1 MKKRSLSP
9 FAYYAANRAFPVFL
23 LLLLLLGFTA
33 CSAEKG
39 AKALDYPAMFGE
51 TKNEVLA
58 ALDEENLT
66 YKEDDLYANAYVLDQ
81 IETLENRDFSVY
93 LLFDLN
99 TDTLYG
105 YRRILFVENPTDADC
120 KLPEKLL
127 NTLTAQY
134 GEPTTYPGLENRIS
148 THLDRLSTDAVR
160 FRRGLQRI
168 LVGVRKLRRVTRR
181 QLSPRRPPFCRHRLP
196 NPANVILVKLQK
208 DSFPGSR
215 PFFILILS
223 QTLSRI
229 SVIRFQ

>member
-39 AKALDYPAMFGE
+39 AKAFDYPAMFGE

-58 ALDEENLT
+58 ALDAENLT
-66 YKEDDLYANAYVLDQ
+66 YKEDDLYANAYVLDRT
-81 IETLENRDFSVY
+81 ETLENRDFSVY

-105 YRRILFVENPTDADC
+105 YRRILVVENPTDADC
-120 KLPEKLL
+120 KLPEKLFD
-127 NTLTAQY
+127 TLTAQY

-148 THLDRLSTDAVR
+148 THLDRLSTDAV
-160 FRRGLQRI
+160 GSGEVYNEYWSGSENCDASL
-168 LVGVRKLRRVTRR
+168 GVSFLPDGRLFVDIVCQT
-181 QLSPRRPPFCRHRLP
+181 PR
-196 NPANVILVKLQK
+196 
-208 DSFPGSR
+208 
-215 PFFILILS
+215 
-223 QTLSRI
+223 T
-229 SVIRFQ
+229 

>member
-1 MKKRSLSP
+1 M
-9 FAYYAANRAFPVFL
+9 
-23 LLLLLLGFTA
+23 LLLLLGFTA

-58 ALDEENLT
+58 ALDAEKLT
-66 YKEDDLYANAYVLDQ
+66 YKEDGLYANAYVLDRT
-81 IETLENRDFSVY
+81 ETLENRDFSVY

-105 YRRILFVENPTDADC
+105 YRRVLFVENPTDADC

-148 THLDRLSTDAVR
+148 THLDRLSTDAV
-160 FRRGLQRI
+160 GSGEVYNECWSVSENCDASL
-168 LVGVRKLRRVTRR
+168 GVSFLPDGRLFVDIVCQT
-181 QLSPRRPPFCRHRLP
+181 PR
-196 NPANVILVKLQK
+196 
-208 DSFPGSR
+208 
-215 PFFILILS
+215 
-223 QTLSRI
+223 T
-229 SVIRFQ
+229 

>member
-1 MKKRSLSP
+1 MKKRSLSH

-33 CSAEKG
+33 CSTEKG

-51 TKNEVLA
+51 TKDEVLA
-58 ALDEENLT
+58 ALDAENLP
-66 YKEDDLYANAYVLDQ
+66 YKEDDLYANAYVLDRT
-81 IETLENRDFSVY
+81 ETLENRDFSVY

-105 YRRILFVENPTDADC
+105 YRRVLFVENPTDADC

-148 THLDRLSTDAVR
+148 THFDRLSTDAV
-160 FRRGLQRI
+160 GSGEIYNEYWSVSENCDASL
-168 LVGVRKLRRVTRR
+168 GVSFLPDGRLFVDIVCQT
-181 QLSPRRPPFCRHRLP
+181 PR
-196 NPANVILVKLQK
+196 
-208 DSFPGSR
+208 
-215 PFFILILS
+215 
-223 QTLSRI
+223 T
-229 SVIRFQ
+229 

>member
-1 MKKRSLSP
+1 MKKRSLSH

-33 CSAEKG
+33 CAAEKG

-58 ALDEENLT
+58 ALDAEKLT
-66 YKEDDLYANAYVLDQ
+66 YKEDDLYANAYVLDRT
-81 IETLENRDFSVY
+81 ETLENRDFSVY

-105 YRRILFVENPTDADC
+105 YRRVLFVENPTDADC

-134 GEPTTYPGLENRIS
+134 GEPTTYPDLENRIS
-148 THLDRLSTDAVR
+148 THLDRLSTDAV
-160 FRRGLQRI
+160 GSGEVYNEYWSVSENCDASL
-168 LVGVRKLRRVTRR
+168 GVSFLPDGRLFVDIVCQT
-181 QLSPRRPPFCRHRLP
+181 PR
-196 NPANVILVKLQK
+196 
-208 DSFPGSR
+208 
-215 PFFILILS
+215 
-223 QTLSRI
+223 T
-229 SVIRFQ
+229 

>member
-1 MKKRSLSP
+1 MKKRSLSH

-39 AKALDYPAMFGE
+39 VKALDYPAMFGE

-58 ALDEENLT
+58 ALDAENLT
-66 YKEDDLYANAYVLDQ
+66 YKEDDLYANAYVLDRT
-81 IETLENRDFSVY
+81 ETLENRDFSVY

-105 YRRILFVENPTDADC
+105 YRRVLVVENPTDADC
-120 KLPEKLL
+120 KLLEKLL

-148 THLDRLSTDAVR
+148 THFDRLSTDAV
-160 FRRGLQRI
+160 GSGEVYNEYWSVSENCDASL
-168 LVGVRKLRRVTRR
+168 GVSFLPDGRLFVDIVCQT
-181 QLSPRRPPFCRHRLP
+181 PR
-196 NPANVILVKLQK
+196 
-208 DSFPGSR
+208 
-215 PFFILILS
+215 
-223 QTLSRI
+223 T
-229 SVIRFQ
+229 

>member
-1 MKKRSLSP
+1 MKKRSLSH

-33 CSAEKG
+33 YSAGKG

-58 ALDEENLT
+58 ALDAENLT
-66 YKEDDLYANAYVLDQ
+66 YKEDDLYANAYVLDRT
-81 IETLENRDFSVY
+81 ETLENHDFSVY

-105 YRRILFVENPTDADC
+105 YRRTLVVENPTDADC

-127 NTLTAQY
+127 STFTAQY

-148 THLDRLSTDAVR
+148 THLDRLSTDAV
-160 FRRGLQRI
+160 GSGEVYNEYWSVSENCDASL
-168 LVGVRKLRRVTRR
+168 GVSFLPDGRLFVDIVCQT
-181 QLSPRRPPFCRHRLP
+181 PR
-196 NPANVILVKLQK
+196 
-208 DSFPGSR
+208 
-215 PFFILILS
+215 
-223 QTLSRI
+223 T
-229 SVIRFQ
+229 

>member
-33 CSAEKG
+33 CSAGKD
-39 AKALDYPAMFGE
+39 AKAPDYPAMFGE

-58 ALDEENLT
+58 ALDAENLT
-66 YKEDDLYANAYVLDQ
+66 YKEDDLYANAYVLDRT
-81 IETLENRDFSVY
+81 ETLENRDFSVY

-105 YRRILFVENPTDADC
+105 YRRTLFVENPTDADC

-148 THLDRLSTDAVR
+148 THLDRLSTDAV
-160 FRRGLQRI
+160 GSGEVYNEYWSVSENCDASL
-168 LVGVRKLRRVTRR
+168 GVSFLPDGRLFVDIVCQT
-181 QLSPRRPPFCRHRLP
+181 PR
-196 NPANVILVKLQK
+196 
-208 DSFPGSR
+208 
-215 PFFILILS
+215 
-223 QTLSRI
+223 T
-229 SVIRFQ
+229 

>member
-1 MKKRSLSP
+1 MKKRLLSH

-33 CSAEKG
+33 CSTEKG

-51 TKNEVLA
+51 AKDEVLA
-58 ALDEENLT
+58 ALDAENLT
-66 YKEDDLYANAYVLDQ
+66 YKEDDLYANAYVLDRT
-81 IETLENRDFSVY
+81 ETLENRDFSVY

-105 YRRILFVENPTDADC
+105 YRRTLVVENPTDADC

-148 THLDRLSTDAVR
+148 THLDRLSTDAV
-160 FRRGLQRI
+160 GSGEVYNEYWSVSENCDASL
-168 LVGVRKLRRVTRR
+168 GVSFLPDGRLFVDIVCQT
-181 QLSPRRPPFCRHRLP
+181 PR
-196 NPANVILVKLQK
+196 
-208 DSFPGSR
+208 
-215 PFFILILS
+215 
-223 QTLSRI
+223 T
-229 SVIRFQ
+229 

>member
-1 MKKRSLSP
+1 MKKRLLSP

-33 CSAEKG
+33 CSTEKG

-51 TKNEVLA
+51 TKDEVLT

-66 YKEDDLYANAYVLDQ
+66 YKEDDLYANAYVLDRT
-81 IETLENRDFSVY
+81 ETLENRDFSVY

-105 YRRILFVENPTDADC
+105 YRRILVVENPTDADC

-127 NTLTAQY
+127 NTFTAQD

-148 THLDRLSTDAVR
+148 THLDRLSTDAV
-160 FRRGLQRI
+160 GSGEVYNEYWSVSENCDASL
-168 LVGVRKLRRVTRR
+168 GVSFLPDGRLFVDIVCQT
-181 QLSPRRPPFCRHRLP
+181 PR
-196 NPANVILVKLQK
+196 
-208 DSFPGSR
+208 
-215 PFFILILS
+215 
-223 QTLSRI
+223 T
-229 SVIRFQ
+229 

>member
-1 MKKRSLSP
+1 MPQTAHFP
-9 FAYYAANRAFPVFL
+9 FFCCSCFCSD
-23 LLLLLLGFTA
+23 FTA

-58 ALDEENLT
+58 ALDAENLT
-66 YKEDDLYANAYVLDQ
+66 YKEDDLYANAYVLDRT
-81 IETLENRDFSVY
+81 ETLENRDFSVY

-105 YRRILFVENPTDADC
+105 YRRALVVENPTDEDC

-148 THLDRLSTDAVR
+148 TYLDRLSTDAV
-160 FRRGLQRI
+160 GSGEVYNEYWSVSENCDASL
-168 LVGVRKLRRVTRR
+168 GVSFLPDGRLFVDIVCQT
-181 QLSPRRPPFCRHRLP
+181 PR
-196 NPANVILVKLQK
+196 
-208 DSFPGSR
+208 
-215 PFFILILS
+215 
-223 QTLSRI
+223 T
-229 SVIRFQ
+229 

>member
-1 MKKRSLSP
+1 MPQTAHSP
-9 FAYYAANRAFPVFL
+9 FFL

-33 CSAEKG
+33 CSAGKG

-58 ALDEENLT
+58 ALDAENLT
-66 YKEDDLYANAYVLDQ
+66 YKEDDLYANAYVLDRT
-81 IETLENRDFSVY
+81 ETLENRDFSVY

-148 THLDRLSTDAVR
+148 THLDRLNTDAV
-160 FRRGLQRI
+160 GSGEVYNEYWSVSENCDASL
-168 LVGVRKLRRVTRR
+168 GVSFLPDGRLFVDIVCQT
-181 QLSPRRPPFCRHRLP
+181 PR
-196 NPANVILVKLQK
+196 
-208 DSFPGSR
+208 
-215 PFFILILS
+215 
-223 QTLSRI
+223 T
-229 SVIRFQ
+229 

>member
-1 MKKRSLSP
+1 MKKRLLSP

-33 CSAEKG
+33 CSVGKG
-39 AKALDYPAMFGE
+39 AKSLDYPAMFGE

-58 ALDEENLT
+58 ALDAENLT
-66 YKEDDLYANAYVLDQ
+66 YKEDDLYANAYVLDRT
-81 IETLENRDFSVY
+81 ETLENRDFSVY

-148 THLDRLSTDAVR
+148 THLDRLSTDAV
-160 FRRGLQRI
+160 GSGEVYNEYWSVSENCDASL
-168 LVGVRKLRRVTRR
+168 GVSFLPDGRLFVDIVCQT
-181 QLSPRRPPFCRHRLP
+181 PR
-196 NPANVILVKLQK
+196 
-208 DSFPGSR
+208 
-215 PFFILILS
+215 
-223 QTLSRI
+223 T
-229 SVIRFQ
+229 

>member
-33 CSAEKG
+33 CSAGKG
-39 AKALDYPAMFGE
+39 TKALDYPAMFGE

-58 ALDEENLT
+58 ALDAENLT
-66 YKEDDLYANAYVLDQ
+66 YKEDDLYANAYVLDRT
-81 IETLENRDFSVY
+81 ETLENRDFSVY

-105 YRRILFVENPTDADC
+105 YRRVLVVENPTDADC

-148 THLDRLSTDAVR
+148 THFDRLSTDAV
-160 FRRGLQRI
+160 GSGEIYNEYWSVSENSDASL
-168 LVGVRKLRRVTRR
+168 GVSFLPDGRLFVDIVCQT
-181 QLSPRRPPFCRHRLP
+181 PR
-196 NPANVILVKLQK
+196 
-208 DSFPGSR
+208 
-215 PFFILILS
+215 
-223 QTLSRI
+223 T
-229 SVIRFQ
+229 

>member
-1 MKKRSLSP
+1 MKKSSLSH

-33 CSAEKG
+33 FSAEKG
-39 AKALDYPAMFGE
+39 AKALDYPAIFGE

-58 ALDEENLT
+58 ALDAENLT
-66 YKEDDLYANAYVLDQ
+66 YKEDDLYANAYVLDRT
-81 IETLENRDFSVY
+81 ETLENRDFSVY

-105 YRRILFVENPTDADC
+105 YRRVLVVENPTDADC

-148 THLDRLSTDAVR
+148 THLDRLSPDAV
-160 FRRGLQRI
+160 GSGEVYNEYWSVSENCDASL
-168 LVGVRKLRRVTRR
+168 GVSFLPDGRLFVDIVCQT
-181 QLSPRRPPFCRHRLP
+181 PR
-196 NPANVILVKLQK
+196 
-208 DSFPGSR
+208 
-215 PFFILILS
+215 
-223 QTLSRI
+223 T
-229 SVIRFQ
+229 

>member
-1 MKKRSLSP
+1 MIFLRTFPIFKIKNIILNRRSYHEKTL
-9 FAYYAANRAFPVFL
+9 AFSFCVLCRKPRIPRFSVAPASARIHR
-23 LLLLLLGFTA
+23 LLGGKRRQ
-33 CSAEKG
+33 SARLSRHVRRNEKRRTCG
-39 AKALDYPAMFGE
+39 AA
-51 TKNEVLA
+51 
-58 ALDEENLT
+58 EENLT

-148 THLDRLSTDAVR
+148 THLDRLSTDAV
-160 FRRGLQRI
+160 GSGEVYNEYWSVYENCDASL
-168 LVGVRKLRRVTRR
+168 GVSFLPDGRLFVDIVCQT
-181 QLSPRRPPFCRHRLP
+181 PR
-196 NPANVILVKLQK
+196 
-208 DSFPGSR
+208 
-215 PFFILILS
+215 
-223 QTLSRI
+223 T
-229 SVIRFQ
+229 

>member
-1 MKKRSLSP
+1 MKKRSLSH

-58 ALDEENLT
+58 ALDAENLT
-66 YKEDDLYANAYVLDQ
+66 YKEDDLYANAYVLDRT
-81 IETLENRDFSVY
+81 ETLESRDFSVY

-105 YRRILFVENPTDADC
+105 YRRVLFVENPTDADC

-127 NTLTAQY
+127 NTFTAQY
-134 GEPTTYPGLENRIS
+134 GEPTTYPGLENRIF
-148 THLDRLSTDAVR
+148 THLDRLSTDAV
-160 FRRGLQRI
+160 GSGEVYNEYWSVSENCDASL
-168 LVGVRKLRRVTRR
+168 GVSFLPDGRLFVDIVYQT
-181 QLSPRRPPFCRHRLP
+181 PR
-196 NPANVILVKLQK
+196 
-208 DSFPGSR
+208 
-215 PFFILILS
+215 
-223 QTLSRI
+223 T
-229 SVIRFQ
+229 